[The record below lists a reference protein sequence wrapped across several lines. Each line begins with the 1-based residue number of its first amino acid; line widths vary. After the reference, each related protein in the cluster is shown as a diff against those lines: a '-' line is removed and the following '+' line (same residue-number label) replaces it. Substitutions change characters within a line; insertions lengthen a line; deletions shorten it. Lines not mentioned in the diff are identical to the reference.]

1 VSDTEAC
8 GVGAAVRRFLA
19 DLLGGP
25 VTIQGISS
33 EARVDTELEETRPA
47 RVRDE
52 EGRAI
57 TGMLFGLQTMTHWSA
72 GLRFLAKRFSR
83 RQ

>member
-1 VSDTEAC
+1 M
-8 GVGAAVRRFLA
+8 GAAVRRFLA

-25 VTIQGISS
+25 VTIQGMSA
-33 EARVDTELEETRPA
+33 EARVDTGLEETRPA

-57 TGMLFGLQTMTHWSA
+57 TGILFGATMTHWSA
-72 GLRFLAKRFSR
+72 GLRFLGKRFSR